1 MRKLF
6 AIILVTIFIFFS
18 EINLTCAKE
27 FIFSPDDVK
36 VKIGVALSGG
46 GARGIAQIGVLKV
59 LEKNGIEISYIAGTS
74 IGAFVGGL
82 LAVGYS
88 PKELEEIALTTKWDD
103 VLVLLKEQERSELF
117 FDQKIIQDRTL
128 ASLRFKKFKFVYPQ
142 ALSLG
147 WRFNSF
153 IQKLIWNGAYYSDN
167 FDNLKYPFRAIA
179 TDVSSGKTISIN
191 KGNLVTALR
200 ASSAIPLRNT
210 PIFIDSLILVDGGL
224 FANIPVEQVKEFK
237 PDLII
242 AINTT
247 SPPLEKEEFQKPW
260 SLASQIVNLFMDKF
274 NNNST
279 TKADILIQPDIG
291 KHPND
296 NFKGL
301 DSLVLKGEIAGKE
314 KIQLIENIIQK
325 KRDSITANLQNSIA
339 KQFNLIQNFRVIENP
354 NKQNGTKHYSFLLHN
369 DTTGIFFQD
378 FLNSF
383 NFKKINKFKI
393 FNLSNYSTISNEEN
407 SVFLEID
414 TFPQITNISYQYENV
429 NINYQI
435 DTIIQSFIW
444 EYDSPQTRKQ
454 LIERIRKIC
463 AQNGYSFVKVSISPE
478 NLCDTLQIKIT
489 PNRIG
494 KIEIDPKIT
503 TSEYI
508 IRRELAFHENDIT
521 NGNKVVQSWSNLI
534 STGLFTDVFIDFYL
548 DTNAS
553 KCNLKIYAQERG
565 TQVLNL
571 LLRIDNE
578 RNLQGGLDFIHENM
592 FNSGT
597 RHLLSTAGGKS
608 DFVAKVGVTQTRIWK
623 TDFTFSIESSYIWKL
638 IPIFVRTKTSKL
650 NHYESSVEKEISVE
664 KLGATL
670 SIGTQIERLGNFYF
684 DFRTEKQ
691 RYYNSGETSKPPF
704 YNFYT
709 LKIGLI
715 YDSRNRLEFPSEG
728 RLLNIFLETPLFKTT
743 SSIYFTKAFFQHSIN
758 FSMKDLVVR
767 PTATFGFAD
776 VGLPFPEFF
785 SLGGEDNFL
794 GFYEDEFLGRQIFSA
809 KLQIQYRL
817 PWKLFFDTY
826 ITFGYN
832 LGSVWSQF
840 DSIRLSELKHGVGI
854 SLGLSTPIG
863 PVTFT
868 LGKAFFFLKNPK
880 TTVWGPFIPY
890 FSIGNRLF

>member
-6 AIILVTIFIFFS
+6 TYIFVTILILS
-18 EINLTCAKE
+18 IEIYFAASKE
-27 FIFSPDDVK
+27 FIFSPDDLK
-36 VKIGVALSGG
+36 VKIGLALSGG

-59 LEKNGIEISYIAGTS
+59 LEENGIEISYIAGTS

-88 PKELEEIALTTKWDD
+88 PAELQEIAISTKWDD

-117 FDQKIIQDRTL
+117 FDQKVIQDRTL
-128 ASLRFKKFKFVYPQ
+128 ASLRFKNFKFVYPQ

-153 IQKLIWNGAYYSDN
+153 IQKLIWNGAYYSNN

-179 TDVSSGKTISIN
+179 TDVSSGKTISID

-224 FANIPVEQVKEFK
+224 FANIPVEQVKEFN
-237 PDLII
+237 PDIVI

-247 SPPLEKEEFQKPW
+247 SPPLEKEELQKPW
-260 SLASQIVNLFMDKF
+260 SLASQIVNIFMDKF
-274 NNNST
+274 NNTSS

-291 KHPND
+291 KHSND

-301 DSLVLKGEIAGKE
+301 DSLVLKGEIAAKE
-314 KIQLIENIIQK
+314 KIKFIDSIVK
-325 KRDSITANLQNSIA
+325 HKRDSIISNIQNSIA
-339 KQFNLIQNFRVIENP
+339 NQFNLSQNFRVIENP
-354 NKQNGTKHYSFLLHN
+354 KKQNYSFFLQN
-369 DTTGIFFQD
+369 DSSGISFRD
-378 FLNSF
+378 FLNSL
-383 NFKKINKFKI
+383 NLSMISKFKI
-393 FNLSNYSTISNEEN
+393 FNLSNFSKDSKEDL
-407 SVFLEID
+407 VLLEID
-414 TFPQITNISYQYENV
+414 TFPQITRISYQFNNANV
-429 NINYQI
+429 NHQI
-435 DTIIQSFIW
+435 DTILKSLIG
-444 EYDSPQTRKQ
+444 EYDSPGTRKH
-454 LIERIRKIC
+454 LIERIRKTC

-478 NLCDTLQIKIT
+478 YFSDTLHIKIT

-494 KIEIDPKIT
+494 KIKIDSKIT

-508 IRRELAFHENDIT
+508 IRRELALRENEIT
-521 NGNKVVQSWSNLI
+521 NGNQVVQSWSNLI
-534 STGLFTDVFIDFYL
+534 STGLFSDVFIDFHL
-548 DTNAS
+548 DTNELS
-553 KCNLKIYAQERG
+553 CNLKIYAQERG

-578 RNLQGGLDFIHENM
+578 RNLQGGFDFIYENL

-597 RHLLSTAGGKS
+597 RLLLSTAGGKS
-608 DFVAKVGVTQTRIWK
+608 DLISKVGLTQTRIWK

-638 IPIFVRTKTSKL
+638 IPIFIRTKTSKL
-650 NHYESSVEKEISVE
+650 NHYESSVEKEISAE
-664 KLGATL
+664 KFGTTL
-670 SIGTQIERLGNFYF
+670 SIGTQIERLGNFF
-684 DFRTEKQ
+684 FNFRAEKQ
-691 RYYNSGETSKPPF
+691 RYYNSEETSKPPF

-743 SSIYFTKAFFQHSIN
+743 SSISFTKAFFQHSIN
-758 FSMKDLVVR
+758 YPMKDLVIR
-767 PTATFGFAD
+767 PTVTFGFAD
-776 VGLPFPEFF
+776 IGLPFPEFF
-785 SLGGEDNFL
+785 SMGGEDNFF
-794 GFYEDEFLGRQIFSA
+794 GFYQDEFLGRQIFSA
-809 KLQIQYRL
+809 QLQIQYRL

-840 DSIRLSELKHGVGI
+840 DSIRISELKHGVGI

-890 FSIGNRLF
+890 FSIGNRLY